1 MANNTVCFN
10 DILGQSLS
18 GRTVGGI
25 IASIAGG
32 ILAGA
37 GVLSGNLPLAL
48 AGVGLMTLGGEEL
61 PFMIHPNMI
70 RALLLKN
77 YMMKCL
83 HLKNMT
89 EKTLLMTL
97 QLMKLINYTH
107 QMDLLLVQQ
116 EEEGGLA

>member
-1 MANNTVCFN
+1 MNNTVCFN
-10 DILGQSLS
+10 DILGQSFS

-25 IASIAGG
+25 IASIVGG

-37 GVLSGNLPLAL
+37 GVLSGNVPLAL
-48 AGVGLMTLGGEEL
+48 AGVGIMSLGGGEEL

-77 YMMKCL
+77 YMRKCL

-107 QMDLLLVQQ
+107 KMDLLLVQQ
-116 EEEGGLA
+116 EEEGGQA